1 MVFVFVYVFLSC
13 QDLIMYKYVLQLP
26 IYICSTGIY
35 NSLLFSSFSLF
46 SSLASIVSYSFFLV
60 LSITSIPLFIL
71 LSFCRYFTFYPSKIT
86 FLVRTRSTYILPV
99 LDLIS
104 IFWDF
109 SGYVVGRHVFDGWT
123 INFTS
128 LYSFT

>member
-46 SSLASIVSYSFFLV
+46 SSLASIVSYSFFFTTIYYFDSFVYLAIF
-60 LSITSIPLFIL
+60 LSLFYF
-71 LSFCRYFTFYPSKIT
+71 LSFENNFSSKDKIYVYPNCSRPHLYFMRF
-86 FLVRTRSTYILPV
+86 
-99 LDLIS
+99 
-104 IFWDF
+104 
-109 SGYVVGRHVFDGWT
+109 
-123 INFTS
+123 
-128 LYSFT
+128 